1 MLRAGAKIMA
11 WAVAWLVVID
21 VAIQSLFPYPIDPKV
36 IDPPKIA
43 SYFDYGRSV
52 EGKLLRMTNCDK
64 SLTAPISL
72 SGWYE
77 PFTAVQQSPVGS
89 VHTVT
94 FYGMSHTVLLS
105 EAFARLNKDFSV
117 RSVGAPGAPPNWSV
131 GAFDRDK
138 VNSEFAVLGIMSATI
153 ANLNSASPML
163 NYFDNPFPYTAD
175 RLVDDGGAIK
185 VIKPPYESFE
195 KYCETISDR
204 QKWDSAIREM
214 SRGDASYSSVMFRR
228 DVFDYSS
235 IARLLRR
242 AYGQQ
247 LTKTVRTASLSTS
260 GYRED
265 SEQVLAARRII
276 KHFAIAARARGIK
289 PVIYVVNNFG
299 YSDHLYR
306 ALKVTLDA
314 ENIANLNSAAVIAPA
329 DARGYLPDSHFTIEG
344 DEKLALALRKILTES
359 PVELLGTIN

>member
-1 MLRAGAKIMA
+1 
-11 WAVAWLVVID
+11 
-21 VAIQSLFPYPIDPKV
+21 
-36 IDPPKIA
+36 
-43 SYFDYGRSV
+43 
-52 EGKLLRMTNCDK
+52 
-64 SLTAPISL
+64 
-72 SGWYE
+72 
-77 PFTAVQQSPVGS
+77 
-89 VHTVT
+89 
-94 FYGMSHTVLLS
+94 
-105 EAFARLNKDFSV
+105 
-117 RSVGAPGAPPNWSV
+117 
-131 GAFDRDK
+131 
-138 VNSEFAVLGIMSATI
+138 
-153 ANLNSASPML
+153 ML

-175 RLVDDGGAIK
+175 RFVDDGGAIK

-195 KYCETISDR
+195 EYCETISDR
-204 QKWDSAIREM
+204 QKWNSAIREM

-247 LTKTVRTASLSTS
+247 LTKTVRTASLSKS

-265 SEQVLAARRII
+265 SEQVLVARRII

-289 PVIYVVNNFG
+289 PVIFVVNNFG

-314 ENIANLNSAAVIAPA
+314 ENIANLNSCPAIAPA

-344 DEKLALALRKILTES
+344 DEKLALALRKILDIIACRIAWYHQLRTATPS
-359 PVELLGTIN
+359 SS